1 MLKKIS
7 SQANKYEAIKM
18 YNARFKKDFK
28 AGSIKKE
35 KHGQK
40 PFECNAL
47 MQKFYQK
54 IHKEDLNVLEL
65 PQIQFNLG

>member
-1 MLKKIS
+1 
-7 SQANKYEAIKM
+7 M